1 HTESQ
6 GLFLSSSLAF
16 ISRLI
21 DHRSPAKG
29 SRSQGSGK
37 RSIGAAAAGP
47 NVSAW
52 REDVL
57 GSSPLSA
64 PETWRH
70 RVSPAT
76 EAGVGQ
82 GAAGRSYWGPG
93 PTPSFPGQHPFLTA
107 REEDDEEDKYE
118 LPPCEALPLNLA
130 PATRPGAEED
140 SLYLDRPGPGGSS
153 KPPPRPRPAPA
164 SGLPAGA
171 SFPARASPG
180 PRVPAAH
187 PCLPMPQ
194 FLLPPPSRAPLYPQL
209 KAAANLQVASKQA
222 PDFGRREWGAPA
234 RVVPSPVKKPEED
247 IYLECEPDP
256 GAAPFPQ
263 DHLVGRTS
271 RKPHCRE
278 ASGPAAVAAPPC
290 SCCSSSLTHG
300 LDFPGCCPSNPA
312 CPLCFSSSLDSD
324 SELSNSAAPSPS
336 ASDTC
341 GAQAYHNPPGISE
354 AGRRLSLPSR
364 GPPRST
370 SAAQDGSLLGQ
381 PWYAGNCDRLAV
393 ERALLRFQ
401 KDGAYTVRPSSGPH
415 RSQPLTLAVLLRG
428 RVFNIPIRQLEGGG
442 HYALG
447 REGKSHEE
455 LFPSVAAM
463 VQHYAKHP
471 LPLVDRHSGGRE
483 LTCLLFPTKP

>member
-1 HTESQ
+1 MA
-6 GLFLSSSLAF
+6 SSSP
-16 ISRLI
+16 RL
-21 DHRSPAKG
+21 SPQCPSFMPSKSTG
-29 SRSQGSGK
+29 L
-37 RSIGAAAAGP
+37 SICSD
-47 NVSAW
+47 VSAW

-57 GSSPLSA
+57 GPSPLSA

-70 RVSPAT
+70 R
-76 EAGVGQ
+76 
-82 GAAGRSYWGPG
+82 
-93 PTPSFPGQHPFLTA
+93 HPFLKA

-140 SLYLDRPGPGGSS
+140 SLYLDRPGPGGPS
-153 KPPPRPRPAPA
+153 KPAPRPRPSPA
-164 SGLPAGA
+164 SGLLANA

-180 PRVPAAH
+180 PRVP
-187 PCLPMPQ
+187 
-194 FLLPPPSRAPLYPQL
+194 L

-222 PDFGRREWGAPA
+222 PDFGSREWGAPA

-256 GAAPFPQ
+256 VPALTRTLSSQVLLPPVPLPVTPVVPRPTITPQESRKGAA
-263 DHLVGRTS
+263 DATS
-271 RKPHCRE
+271 KG
-278 ASGPAAVAAPPC
+278 S
-290 SCCSSSLTHG
+290 
-300 LDFPGCCPSNPA
+300 
-312 CPLCFSSSLDSD
+312 
-324 SELSNSAAPSPS
+324 APSGE
-336 ASDTC
+336 AKI
-341 GAQAYHNPPGISE
+341 PPHLGVTQGL

-415 RSQPLTLAVLLRG
+415 RCQPLTLAVLLRG

>member
-1 HTESQ
+1 MAT
-6 GLFLSSSLAF
+6 GM
-16 ISRLI
+16 R
-21 DHRSPAKG
+21 
-29 SRSQGSGK
+29 
-37 RSIGAAAAGP
+37 AANEG
-47 NVSAW
+47 
-52 REDVL
+52 RE
-57 GSSPLSA
+57 
-64 PETWRH
+64 R
-70 RVSPAT
+70 
-76 EAGVGQ
+76 
-82 GAAGRSYWGPG
+82 
-93 PTPSFPGQHPFLTA
+93 
-107 REEDDEEDKYE
+107 
-118 LPPCEALPLNLA
+118 
-130 PATRPGAEED
+130 
-140 SLYLDRPGPGGSS
+140 
-153 KPPPRPRPAPA
+153 
-164 SGLPAGA
+164 
-171 SFPARASPG
+171 
-180 PRVPAAH
+180 
-187 PCLPMPQ
+187 
-194 FLLPPPSRAPLYPQL
+194 L

-234 RVVPSPVKKPEED
+234 RVVSNLVKKPEED

-256 GAAPFPQ
+256 VPALTWTLSSQVLLPPVPLPVTPVVPRPTITPQESRKGAADATSKGSTPSGEPKIPPQ
-263 DHLVGRTS
+263 LGVTQ
-271 RKPHCRE
+271 
-278 ASGPAAVAAPPC
+278 
-290 SCCSSSLTHG
+290 G
-300 LDFPGCCPSNPA
+300 L
-312 CPLCFSSSLDSD
+312 
-324 SELSNSAAPSPS
+324 
-336 ASDTC
+336 
-341 GAQAYHNPPGISE
+341 

-455 LFPSVAAM
+455 LFPSVVAM

>member
-70 RVSPAT
+70 R
-76 EAGVGQ
+76 
-82 GAAGRSYWGPG
+82 
-93 PTPSFPGQHPFLTA
+93 HPFLTA

-153 KPPPRPRPAPA
+153 KPPPRPRPAP
-164 SGLPAGA
+164 
-171 SFPARASPG
+171 
-180 PRVPAAH
+180 
-187 PCLPMPQ
+187 
-194 FLLPPPSRAPLYPQL
+194 L

-256 GAAPFPQ
+256 VPALTRTLSSQILLPPAPLPVTPVVPRPTITPQESRKGAA
-263 DHLVGRTS
+263 DATS
-271 RKPHCRE
+271 K
-278 ASGPAAVAAPPC
+278 
-290 SCCSSSLTHG
+290 
-300 LDFPGCCPSNPA
+300 
-312 CPLCFSSSLDSD
+312 
-324 SELSNSAAPSPS
+324 
-336 ASDTC
+336 
-341 GAQAYHNPPGISE
+341 